1 MSNSSGFFV
10 SIYLEISPTGLL
22 RQHLSLTKKTPTL
35 VGTTMSKL
43 KIAVQK
49 SGRLHDDSMKLLSD
63 VGISIDNGKDQ
74 LKASAK
80 NFPLEVFYLR
90 NGDIPQYLRDGV
102 VDAAIIGENIL
113 VEKGNDISVVEK
125 LGFSTCKVSIAVPKS
140 FKYKSFKDL
149 EGKRIATSYP
159 NTVNQFLEKNKISAQ
174 LHIINGSVE
183 IAPNIGLA
191 DAIVD
196 IVSSGSTLFKNNLK
210 EVEVLLKSEAVLAA
224 SPLIS
229 ASDEAILKRLQ
240 FRFQSVL
247 KGRQS
252 KYVLLN
258 APNDKLD
265 KIISVLPGMRSPTVL
280 PLAQEGWSSI
290 HSVITKNEFWDV
302 IDDLKANGA
311 EGILVCPIENMV
323 V

>member
-1 MSNSSGFFV
+1 
-10 SIYLEISPTGLL
+10 
-22 RQHLSLTKKTPTL
+22 
-35 VGTTMSKL
+35 MSKL

-49 SGRLHDDSMKLLSD
+49 SGRLHDDSMKLLKD

-90 NGDIPQYLRDGV
+90 NGDIPQYLKDGV
-102 VDAAIIGENIL
+102 VDAAIIGENVL
-113 VEKGNDISVVEK
+113 VEKGNGISISEK
-125 LGFSTCKVSIAVPKS
+125 LGFSSCKVSIAIPKS
-140 FKYKSFKDL
+140 ENYNSIKDL

-159 NTVNQFLEKNKISAQ
+159 NTVNLFLERNNVNAN

-196 IVSSGSTLFKNNLK
+196 IVSSGSTLFKNGLK
-210 EVEVLLKSEAVLAA
+210 EAEVLLKSEAVLAV
-224 SPLIS
+224 SPLITS
-229 ASDEAILKRLQ
+229 ENESTLNKLRFRL
-240 FRFQSVL
+240 QSVL

-265 KIISVLPGMRSPTVL
+265 AIVNILPGMNSPTIL
-280 PLAQEGWSSI
+280 PLAKEGWSSL
-290 HSVITKNEFWDV
+290 HSVINKNEFWEI
-302 IDDLKANGA
+302 IDELKLNGA

-323 V
+323 L